1 MKDMKKMKVVYVY
14 DAHCSWC
21 FAFSDVIKQLEEKY
35 KEVFD
40 FEVLSGGMVIGDK
53 IGDLSKTIDPKQLLP
68 VYERIT
74 TMTGAKFGEKY
85 LDKIRSGKYYANSVT
100 PAIALSVF
108 KSYGNPREI
117 EFAHSLQSKMFQEA
131 KAVNDD
137 DLYRSVAID
146 FGIDGEEFLA
156 KMKEESFET
165 AARYEFAL
173 SRQLEV
179 TAYPQVLVQATE
191 KQFYLI
197 SKGYTDFP
205 SLETQIQSVMEEFS
219 K

>member
-1 MKDMKKMKVVYVY
+1 MKIVYVY

-40 FEVLSGGMVIGDK
+40 FEVLSGGMIIGDR
-53 IGDLSKTIDPKQLLP
+53 IGDISKTIDPKELLP
-68 VYERIT
+68 IYQRIM

-85 LDKIRSGKYYANSVT
+85 LDKIRSGKTYANSVT

-108 KSYGNPREI
+108 KSYGEERAI

-156 KMKEESFET
+156 KMKEESFEA

-173 SRQLEV
+173 SRQLQV

-191 KQFYLI
+191 QQFYLI
-197 SKGYTDFP
+197 SKGYTDLP
-205 SLETQIQSVMEEFS
+205 SIDSRIQSVMKEFS
-219 K
+219 N

>member
-1 MKDMKKMKVVYVY
+1 MEKMKIVYVY

-21 FAFSDVIKQLEEKY
+21 FAFSDVIKELEEKY

-53 IGDLSKTIDPKQLLP
+53 IGDIAKTIDPKQLLP
-68 VYERIT
+68 IYERIT

-85 LDKIRSGKYYANSVT
+85 LDKIRSGKSYANSVT

-108 KSYGNPREI
+108 KSYGEERAV
-117 EFAHSLQSKMFQEA
+117 EFAHALQSKMFQEA

-137 DLYRSVAID
+137 DLYRSLAID

-156 KMKEESFET
+156 KMKDEAFEA

-173 SRQLEV
+173 SRQLQV

-191 KQFYLI
+191 QQFYLI

-205 SLETQIQSVMEEFS
+205 SIDSRVQSVMKEFS